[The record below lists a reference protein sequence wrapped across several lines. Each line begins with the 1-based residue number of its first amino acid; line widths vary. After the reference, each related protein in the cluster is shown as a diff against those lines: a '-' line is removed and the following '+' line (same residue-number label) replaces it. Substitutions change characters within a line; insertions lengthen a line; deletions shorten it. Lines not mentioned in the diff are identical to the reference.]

1 MQRPPPGA
9 GDAGTRADPL
19 RGPPHGPVRGA
30 ALPPFG
36 GVGSLPRWGES
47 ELGRTR
53 PARGGT
59 GPPASLT
66 GWRPSRGQ
74 PVRETPRPARGGGRH
89 PHGSDSPSEPSLA
102 NSPAIREARFAS
114 TKLCFGQKVA
124 NKFRDFYC
132 ETLFW
137 TISKGTVFPLQGAP
151 YLCGSKTV
159 RLRHSLTL
167 PTREGS
173 YRVRSPHGSHISREG
188 GLTYI
193 PIYMGE

>member
-36 GVGSLPRWGES
+36 GVGSLPLWGES

-74 PVRETPRPARGGGRH
+74 PVRETPREGRQFRARNLRTQTRPARGGGRV
-89 PHGSDSPSEPSLA
+89 LRR
-102 NSPAIREARFAS
+102 IFA
-114 TKLCFGQKVA
+114 
-124 NKFRDFYC
+124 
-132 ETLFW
+132 
-137 TISKGTVFPLQGAP
+137 P
-151 YLCGSKTV
+151 
-159 RLRHSLTL
+159 
-167 PTREGS
+167 
-173 YRVRSPHGSHISREG
+173 
-188 GLTYI
+188 
-193 PIYMGE
+193 